1 MSGLVTVTEPSIEP
15 ISVIEAR
22 DHLRLDDDVD
32 ETLVYSLILAARQWG
47 ENYTGRSFIS
57 RTMQM
62 YLDGFSELDSPLW
75 EGTRTG
81 IHITNYQNYIE
92 IAGAPVSAVSSI
104 KYYNDADAVSTWA
117 TSNYYVDIISEP
129 QRIVLRDSG
138 TFPTNLRAANGL
150 EINYTS
156 GYGTNRTD
164 VPEAIRVA
172 LMQYMTFMYEH
183 RGDFERFPPPKPP
196 AILKQ
201 LLDPYKILRF
211 GTNAYSNTFKNGIG

>member
-92 IAGAPVSAVSSI
+92 IVSTPVSAVSSI
-104 KYYNDADAVSTWA
+104 KYYNDSDTVATWA
-117 TSNYYVDIISEP
+117 TSNYYVDMIREP
-129 QRIVLRDSG
+129 ARIVLRDTG
-138 TFPTNLRAANGL
+138 TYPTNLRAANGL
-150 EINYTS
+150 EINFTA
-156 GYGTNRTD
+156 GYGTSKTD

-183 RGDFERFPPPKPP
+183 RGDVEQNNIMPPK
-196 AILKQ
+196 ICEQ
-201 LLDPYKILRF
+201 LLSPYKILRF
-211 GTNAYSNTFKNGIG
+211 GSNAYSKMLKTGIG